1 MSTIIT
7 PGPYQCIV
15 CYTDMG
21 IALDDPNRICEVCR
35 KKIGKAKHVVDRKT
49 KGGKKKYGG
58 SHVINIGEIEI
69 M

>member
-1 MSTIIT
+1 MIT

-15 CYTDMG
+15 CYTDMW
-21 IALDDPNRICEVCR
+21 IALDDANRICKACR
-35 KKIGKAKHVVDRKT
+35 EKIKKAKQSVDRKT
-49 KGGKKKYGG
+49 KGGTKKYGG